1 MMVCNSHGMLKAPTA
16 AEPAPVYI
24 ATYSDGFGFKRREI
38 TAPNRFN
45 AYAKAT
51 VYKPEGHTL
60 TNLRMKKRG
69 SA

>member
-1 MMVCNSHGMLKAPTA
+1 MVCNFHGMLKAPTTT
-16 AEPAPVYI
+16 EPAPVYI
-24 ATYSDGFGFKRREI
+24 ATYSDGFNFKRREI
-38 TAPNRFN
+38 AAPNSFS

-69 SA
+69 AA